1 MYGYAVDNIFPLF
14 SVCIFGEIA
23 TIMLITIYV
32 RYCSD
37 RAYVAKALALGL
49 VPIVLVTIY
58 FILVESG
65 AVHQSNDQFGVV
77 LGYLSDVTTFVLFFS
92 PFEKIKQVIMTKSS
106 AAIPVLMCVVICI
119 NSLLWLINGIAD
131 NDLFILVPN
140 SVGVAITLMQIA
152 LYFVYRP
159 GRLVPVNGMGE
170 GKIEV
175 VVDVAMGAKTPTSS
189 PKSPV
194 FEPLSSPLAPIKQ

>member
-1 MYGYAVDNIFPLF
+1 
-14 SVCIFGEIA
+14 VCIFGEIA
-23 TIMLITIYV
+23 TIVLITIYV
-32 RYCSD
+32 RYCDD
-37 RAYVAKALALGL
+37 RVYVAKTLAYGL
-49 VPIVLVTIY
+49 VPIILVTIY

-65 AVHQSNDQFGVV
+65 AVHQSNHSFGLV
-77 LGYLSDVTTFVLFFS
+77 LGYLSDATTFILFAS
-92 PFEKIKQVIMTKSS
+92 PFEKIKHVILTKSS

-140 SVGVAITLMQIA
+140 SVGVVITLIQIA

-159 GRLVPVNGMGE
+159 GRLVPVNGMVND
-170 GKIEV
+170 KIDV
-175 VVDVAMGAKTPTSS
+175 VVDVDVAMDAKTPMCS

-194 FEPLSSPLAPIKQ
+194 FQLLSSPLAPIKQ